1 MRISACLFT
10 AFIMVFLILDLPP
23 EVIDQIA
30 EQLPQEDIPRFAL
43 TCERI
48 YEICVG
54 YYYQTVVVASTR
66 LDSSSLP
73 LQKSSIKWMERLSF
87 DAKKRHGI
95 RELMVHGIGVHS
107 MYVHISWPMKTQ
119 SLIHISM
126 SDLLTSQIEL
136 FLSHFSQ
143 SSERNAWNGIAYN
156 PSFSGWRTTSCSA
169 ISTFQDCKHCS
180 ST

>member
-1 MRISACLFT
+1 M
-10 AFIMVFLILDLPP
+10 AFPILNLPP

-30 EQLPQEDIPRFAL
+30 EHLPQADIPRFAL

-54 YYYQTVVVASTR
+54 YYYRTVVVASTR
-66 LDSSSLP
+66 FDSSSLP
-73 LQKSSIKWMERLSF
+73 LQKSSIKQMENLTF

-107 MYVHISWPMKTQ
+107 MYVHISWPIKTQ
-119 SLIHISM
+119 SLIHACV
-126 SDLLTSQIEL
+126 SDLSTLQIEL
-136 FLSHFSQ
+136 FPSHFSP

-156 PSFSGWRTTSCSA
+156 PNFSGWHTTSCSA